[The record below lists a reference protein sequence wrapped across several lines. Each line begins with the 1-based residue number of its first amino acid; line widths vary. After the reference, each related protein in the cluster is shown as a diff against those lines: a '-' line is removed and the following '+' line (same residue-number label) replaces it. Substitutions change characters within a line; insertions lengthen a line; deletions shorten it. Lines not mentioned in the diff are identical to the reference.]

1 MRLIEPLPAAT
12 PFEGVLAHRDAL
24 LQRYR
29 AFQRTLWNETRVP
42 VRTLELCR
50 LRVAAIHDCAAELA
64 VSTAGVVLAPAER
77 AAVLAGDAGACVA
90 CFTAAEQAAL
100 ALAEAMPYRHH
111 HIEDAEVARARSLL
125 GNEGAVALLTAIAF
139 FDVNCRLKLV
149 LEVPAAP
156 LADVAPGAMA

>member
-1 MRLIEPLPAAT
+1 MRLIDPLPAAT
-12 PFEGVLAHRDAL
+12 PFEGTLAHREAL

-29 AFQRTLWNETRVP
+29 TFYRALWQDERVP
-42 VRTLELCR
+42 RRLLELCR

-64 VSTAGVVLAPAER
+64 VATEGVQLTDVER
-77 AAVLAGDAGACVA
+77 ADVIAGNEAAFA
-90 CFTAAEQAAL
+90 ARFSAAEQAGL

-111 HIEDAEVARARSLL
+111 HIADEEVARVRAAL
-125 GNEGAVALLTAIAF
+125 GDAASVALLTAIAF

-156 LADVAPGAMA
+156 QAGVSAGTLA